1 MMGLACLSPLLVI
14 SVWEGKT
21 VGDVSRND
29 EEWRAV
35 VALSFDVGCFFF
47 FFCFGTRTGSRE

>member
-47 FFCFGTRTGSRE
+47 FFLFRYAYR